1 MVFWRQ
7 DTTAAINAAYA
18 KLQVTEAGLGAT
30 PGFISRTADYA
41 AGAWNYDNQ
50 LLSLVATPLKG
61 KTVLDFG
68 AKYGHTI
75 PLLFALGAAGVIAV
89 DVEDEYLN
97 TGKSVLGATYAK
109 SQYLRS
115 ERGLLQLQPQTVDL
129 VIVNEVISHINFAYL
144 ETFYSEVARILRLKG
159 HVLISDGNNLAN
171 EAMRNGLPDVWDAWE
186 NGPQGRKTERDVV
199 AVPYI
204 ERRARIAR
212 QRQPALTESEID
224 YLAKNTSSLFGEML
238 ANTIDEFS
246 ATKKLIERPYR
257 YGTCPTNPGPG
268 GVVMERPFHPA
279 DVIRSLEANALTA
292 KQVFH
297 PQYHEAIKTLPADA
311 DLTGAFSMFQILGE
325 RP

>member
-1 MVFWRQ
+1 MAFWRQ
-7 DTTAAINAAYA
+7 DKNAAITAAYA
-18 KLQVTEAGLGAT
+18 KLQASEANLGAT
-30 PGFISRTADYA
+30 PGFIGRTADYA
-41 AGAWNYDNQ
+41 AGAWNYDHQ
-50 LLSLVATPLKG
+50 LISLVPGSLKG
-61 KTVLDFG
+61 KAVLDFG

-75 PLLFALGAAGVIAV
+75 PLLFALGAQSVIAV
-89 DVEDEYLN
+89 DVEDEYLSAGN
-97 TGKSVLGATYAK
+97 SVFGAIYAS
-109 SQYLRS
+109 SQHLRS

-144 ETFYSEVARILRLKG
+144 ETFYSEVARILRPKG

-171 EAMRNGLPDVWDAWE
+171 ETMRKGLPDVWDAWE

-212 QRQPALTESEID
+212 QRQPSLTDSEID
-224 YLAKNTSSLFGEML
+224 CLAKNTSGLFGEML
-238 ANTIDEFS
+238 ANTIDEF
-246 ATKKLIERPYR
+246 AKTKMLIERPYR
-257 YGTCPTNPGPG
+257 YATCPTNPGPG

-279 DVIRSLEANALTA
+279 DVVRSLEANALTA

-297 PQYHEAIKTLPADA
+297 PQYNDAIKALPPNA